1 MANMHQHACIHF
13 ITSITYND
21 LNTIDIWRSNVSMD
35 IYIYVGISSTKNK
48 RNKTRTVSQITK
60 GYPTHIH
67 NY

>member
-48 RNKTRTVSQITK
+48 RNKTRTVS
-60 GYPTHIH
+60 
-67 NY
+67 